1 MFAIKLTREN
11 LDKISYAVTDWTP
24 EDLEDLLNDA
34 LDIEDGFVRYM
45 IPNYESL
52 GGWVGSVALIAEV
65 LESDFNYDPSETD
78 WFEITR
84 K

>member
-11 LDKISYAVTDWTP
+11 LDKISHAVTDWTP
-24 EDLEDLLNDA
+24 EDLEEFLNDLLDV
-34 LDIEDGFVRYM
+34 EDGIVRYV
-45 IPNYESL
+45 IPNYKAL
-52 GGWVGSVALIAEV
+52 NGWVGSVTLIAKS
-65 LESDFNYDPSETD
+65 LEADFNYDPSETD